1 MKTLLM
7 TLVSLFAGSAMAAA
21 YGDAGCG
28 LGSMVL
34 GSENG
39 IKQIFA
45 GTTNGTSGSQTFGI
59 TTGTSN
65 CSEGG
70 IFKSAKEVPAYIE
83 LNKLA
88 LAKDAA
94 RGQGETLAG
103 LSQLMGCDSQSFGKA
118 VKANYNSIFV
128 ETKMEPSQIESR
140 IKSNTGKACGV

>member
-7 TLVSLFAGSAMAAA
+7 TFVSLFAGSAMAAA

-34 GSENG
+34 GSEQG
-39 IKQIFA
+39 IKQVFA
-45 GTTNGTSGSQTFGI
+45 ATTNATGVQTFGI

-65 CSEGG
+65 CTEGG
-70 IFKSAKEVPAYIE
+70 IFKAAKEVPAYIE

-103 LSQLMGCDSQSFGKA
+103 LSQLMGCDSQAFGKA

-128 ETKMEPSQIESR
+128 ETKMESSQIESR

>member
-1 MKTLLM
+1 MKKLLIIF
-7 TLVSLFAGSAMAAA
+7 VSLFSGSAGAVA

-28 LGSMVL
+28 LGSLVM
-34 GSENG
+34 GSETG
-39 IKQIFA
+39 VKQILA
-45 GTTNGTSGSQTFGI
+45 ATTNASGMQTFGI

-70 IFKSAKEVPAYIE
+70 VFRAMKEVPAYIE

-103 LSQLMGCDSQSFGKA
+103 LSQLMGCENRAFGK
-118 VKANYNSIFV
+118 VIKANYNSIFV
-128 ETKMEPSQIESR
+128 ESKMDSSQIESR
-140 IKSNTGKACGV
+140 IKSTVGRACGV